1 MMFKYNRAKKNG
13 AVLTVRRMPSRI
25 ACVLVAALACGAVQ
39 GQAQLPNAH
48 TADAAAYAAPVKPL
62 TKQEGDLFVY
72 VTRDNA
78 GVVRRLLE
86 QGANPNVRDENGQT
100 PMTLALQLGSLNAFD
115 ALMAS
120 AKTNVEY
127 RNSNDESPLMLAA
140 IRGHLDAVTRLIRQ
154 GAHVNKTLWSP
165 LHYAASGGGEQQLEI
180 ARLLLAKDAYI
191 DPRSPNDTTPL
202 MMAAQYGSDGM
213 VKLLLAEGAD
223 PTMQNQLGLTAADF
237 ASRSGRDT
245 LAQQLNASAV
255 QLQQQRSQPRKAAPS
270 P

>member
-1 MMFKYNRAKKNG
+1 MMFKHNRAETHG
-13 AVLTVRRMPSRI
+13 AAWVSMRRPGAI
-25 ACVLVAALACGAVQ
+25 ACVLAVALACGIAPVQ
-39 GQAQLPNAH
+39 AQSSSGQA
-48 TADAAAYAAPVKPL
+48 ADAAANAAPAKPL
-62 TKQEGDLFVY
+62 SKQEGDLFIY

-78 GVVRRLLE
+78 STVRRLLE

-120 AKTNVEY
+120 SKTNVEF
-127 RNSNDESPLMLAA
+127 RNSRDESPLMFAA

-165 LHYAASGGGEQQLEI
+165 LHYAAAGGGEQQLEI

-202 MMAAQYGSDGM
+202 MMAAQYGSDAM
-213 VKLLLAEGAD
+213 VQLLLAEGAD
-223 PTMQNQLGLTAADF
+223 PTMKNQLGLSAADF
-237 ASRSGRDT
+237 AARVGRDT
-245 LAQQLNASAV
+245 LAQQLNASAA
-255 QLQQQRSQPRKAAPS
+255 QLQQQREQPRKAAR
-270 P
+270 